1 MCVQT
6 DEFGDSEQGER
17 GGGHEK
23 AKAGKTEICFSVFLL
38 KVELS
43 MNRQGQFQMR
53 SFLKPGRHW
62 HFYVGSTATF
72 FSEVGVGLEISN
84 KSRSLSESVS
94 CPFRWRLMK
103 WKDSIGLC
111 LILAFAL
118 NAAKR
123 RDQNSWMPRTL
134 LFYFPDCGQATTD
147 PMNHSL
153 GSLWLLTFHWAN
165 HCCEAIGSHWEV
177 KPETSFWLLAVST
190 AARPL
195 EFPAG
200 DFAISNTCSFFRALW
215 TTLSS
220 TWPVNLRCL

>member
-1 MCVQT
+1 MNL
-6 DEFGDSEQGER
+6 
-17 GGGHEK
+17 
-23 AKAGKTEICFSVFLL
+23 EI
-38 KVELS
+38 LS
-43 MNRQGQFQMR
+43 KQ
-53 SFLKPGRHW
+53 
-62 HFYVGSTATF
+62 
-72 FSEVGVGLEISN
+72 SEVGLWEGKSWKNWNLLFRVSIEGWSVHESTRSVSN
-84 KSRSLSESVS
+84 EVIPKTWQALTFLRWINCDILFGSGCGSWNFKSRSLSESVS
-94 CPFRWRLMK
+94 CPFGRRSRK

-111 LILAFAL
+111 LILALAL

-123 RDQNSWMPRTL
+123 CDQNSCMPRTL

-165 HCCEAIGSHWEV
+165 HCCEVIGSHWEV

-200 DFAISNTCSFFRALW
+200 DFAVTF
-215 TTLSS
+215 
-220 TWPVNLRCL
+220 